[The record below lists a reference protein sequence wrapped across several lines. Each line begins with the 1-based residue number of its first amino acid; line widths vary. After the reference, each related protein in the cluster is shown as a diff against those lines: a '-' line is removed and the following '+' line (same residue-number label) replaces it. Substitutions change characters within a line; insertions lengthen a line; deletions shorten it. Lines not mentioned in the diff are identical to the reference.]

1 MLDSLVRVSRRVERV
16 GHDSAARPQLL
27 ISACAR
33 ASSNRSPRRGNAS
46 LNEAQPLDAA
56 SARCFAPGAVHR
68 TGRPF
73 RVRRRRPCD
82 PLVRFPHI
90 DFKRYFTLFSEYF
103 SSFPRGTFLL
113 LDSRLCLA
121 FDEIYH
127 RIWAAFSNNPTL
139 RQRPV
144 VQQASGSTGLSP
156 SQTSRSKELGPDLL
170 QGSLL

>member
-1 MLDSLVRVSRRVERV
+1 MFQDGSNELVTTALRGRS
-16 GHDSAARPQLL
+16 GQM
-27 ISACAR
+27 SACAR
-33 ASSNRSPRRGNAS
+33 ASSNRSSRRGSAS
-46 LNEAQPLDAA
+46 LETQPLDAK
-56 SARCFAPGAVHR
+56 SARCFAPGAAHR

-73 RVRRRRPCD
+73 RVRRRRPSD

-113 LDSRLCLA
+113 LDSRRYLA
-121 FDEIYH
+121 FDGIYH

-144 VQQASGSTGLSP
+144 VRQASGSTGLSP

>member
-16 GHDSAARPQLL
+16 GHDSAARPQLA
-27 ISACAR
+27 SAFAQ

-46 LNEAQPLDAA
+46 HETQPLDAA
-56 SARCFAPGAVHR
+56 GARCLAPGAVHR

-73 RVRRRRPCD
+73 RVRRRRPSD

-90 DFKRYFTLFSEYF
+90 DFKRCFTLFSEYF

-113 LDSRLCLA
+113 LDSRQYLA
-121 FDEIYH
+121 FDGIYH

-144 VQQASGSTGLSP
+144 VRQDSGSTGLSP
-156 SQTSRSKELGPDLL
+156 SQTSCSKELRPDLP